1 MASSNSAALI
11 SGVRKSD
18 TSKWSI
24 IATALRKGRI
34 PCGSW
39 SWAAGTRDQGS
50 NVYVD
55 AAQSSAAQGESGFG
69 EGSGPVDAQRV
80 IFGYTGRNDYVD
92 SQGHTWRPGV
102 EFVMRKAAATDL
114 LPIAFYQEP
123 RIQHVAATADPKLY
137 RYGVYGAD
145 FTMYFTVD
153 PHPTYYVRIK
163 FCEAQ
168 TPKTPGEHA
177 TSIDIQG
184 ETVVEDLDI
193 AATAGGVRKAVDVV
207 FNGVRPQHGVI
218 AVRSGTAASKLRWC
232 SRSRSLPAPARPAPR
247 RAICR
252 PHDARRI
259 SPVGDHDPD
268 SVASHAFDRYR

>member
-1 MASSNSAALI
+1 MYLD
-11 SGVRKSD
+11 GVKQLCGIDFWCPQVRHQQVVYYRNGLAQG
-18 TSKWSI
+18 TH
-24 IATALRKGRI
+24 TLRVVVL
-34 PCGSW
+34 GSRNPQ
-39 SWAAGTRDQGS
+39 SQGS

-69 EGSGPVDAQRV
+69 AGSGPVDAQRV

-218 AVRSGTAASKLRWC
+218 AVRFWHRRKQTAMVQSIEVAPGTSPAGAAPVRFVVPTTPAASH
-232 SRSRSLPAPARPAPR
+232 P
-247 RAICR
+247 
-252 PHDARRI
+252 
-259 SPVGDHDPD
+259 
-268 SVASHAFDRYR
+268 